1 MFKKIKSLFIVED
14 ETATPKAKNEAPTN
28 TPAAKSTPAT
38 RASSNTT
45 PAPSG
50 GTATKKFTDI
60 LLKALEEN
68 NLDGFDYMEYKRSL
82 ESLKK
87 MSMDE
92 ATRYQSAFAMAQT
105 MGVSAPKLIQSTQH
119 YIKVLANEEQKFQ
132 QAVAN
137 QQSSQ
142 IKAKGEEIKNLE
154 ATVKNKQAQI
164 KKLTEEIAQHEKQ
177 AEKMKSEISGATAK
191 VQATRSNFLASYQ
204 LLSSQIQ
211 SDFENMKKYLK

>member
-14 ETATPKAKNEAPTN
+14 ETATPKAKNETPTSK
-28 TPAAKSTPAT
+28 PAAKSTPAARVSPSPT
-38 RASSNTT
+38 S
-45 PAPSG
+45 APSN

-60 LLKALEEN
+60 LVKALEEN

-119 YIKVLANEEQKFQ
+119 YIKVLANEEKKFQ

-137 QQSSQ
+137 QQSNQ
-142 IKAKGEEIKNLE
+142 IKSKQEEIKNLD

-191 VQATRSNFLASYQ
+191 VQVTRSNFLASYQ

>member
-14 ETATPKAKNEAPTN
+14 ETATPKAKNE
-28 TPAAKSTPAT
+28 TPIDNSAAKSTPAA
-38 RASSNTT
+38 RVSNTT
-45 PAPSG
+45 PAPTG
-50 GTATKKFTDI
+50 GKASKKFTDI

-92 ATRYQSAFAMAQT
+92 ATRYQSAFAMATT

-119 YIKVLANEEQKFQ
+119 YLKVLANEEQKFQ

-137 QQSSQ
+137 QQSNQ
-142 IKAKGEEIKNLE
+142 IKTKQEEIKNLE
-154 ATVKNKQAQI
+154 ATIKNKQAQI

-177 AEKMKSEISGATAK
+177 GEKMKSEISGATAK

-211 SDFENMKKYLK
+211 TDFENMKKYLK